1 MAPGR
6 KPKPIRP
13 SLADI
18 EARLGHV
25 FADKELLGRALTHP
39 SAVSGA
45 DKRDKSYQ
53 RLEFLGDRVLGLA
66 VADMLFRLMPSDDE
80 GTLSRRLSDL
90 VRAETCAA
98 IAAELDL
105 GAGVKVGPTES
116 AAQVGRRASVL
127 ADLAEAVI
135 GAVYL
140 DGGWPAAEALVAR
153 NWRGRLEITPGHKR
167 DAKSELQEWVQG
179 RGLPTPV
186 YQVVERTGPDHA
198 PVFTMQ
204 VLVPG
209 LAAGRGQGS
218 AKRQAE
224 IAAATAV
231 LVREGVWADSS
242 QAADAAGQRP
252 GAGGEDAEP

>member
-6 KPKPIRP
+6 KQKSNRP

-18 EARLGHV
+18 EARIGHV
-25 FADKELLGRALTHP
+25 FADKELLARALTHP

-66 VADMLFRLMPSDDE
+66 IADMLFRLMPSDDE

-105 GAGVKVGPTES
+105 GAGIKVGPTES
-116 AAQVGRRASVL
+116 VTQVGRRASVL

-140 DGGWPAAEALVAR
+140 DGGWPAAEALVVR
-153 NWRGRLEITPGHKR
+153 NWRARVAITPGHKR
-167 DAKSELQEWVQG
+167 DAKSELQEWAQG

-198 PVFTMQ
+198 PVFTMD

-209 LAAGRGQGS
+209 LAPGRGQGP

-231 LVREGVWADSS
+231 LVREGVWTDSS
-242 QAADAAGQRP
+242 PSAEADPQPAAERGD
-252 GAGGEDAEP
+252 GAP